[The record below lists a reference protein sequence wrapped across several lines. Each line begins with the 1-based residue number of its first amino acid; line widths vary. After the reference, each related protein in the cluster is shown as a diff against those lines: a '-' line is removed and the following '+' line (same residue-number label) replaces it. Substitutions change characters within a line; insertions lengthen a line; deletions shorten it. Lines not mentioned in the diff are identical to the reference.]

1 MASTVFEKPR
11 RAPQQIGNMKFEHVL
26 EEIDGF
32 GRFQK
37 MVLLLSFIGR
47 FTLPCHFLL
56 NNYITSI
63 PSHHC
68 DISSVDVEGFFG
80 NLSQEQKLA
89 VIIPQQE
96 DGSLA
101 SCHMFHEPQLYVL
114 DTESNFSDAP
124 LIQCPNGWEFDNST
138 FISTLATEW
147 DLVCE
152 RRGMNKAVVTIFFIG
167 VMSGAPIFGSLSNR
181 YGRKPMLLVSY
192 VLGTCFALASV
203 FSSSFTMFAVLR
215 FFTGLS
221 ITGIVIVS
229 SVLCV
234 EWVDIRN
241 RKLVGVVD
249 SVSWTFGYMVLPGI
263 AYCVRDWRWLTFT
276 VTSPLAVA
284 LISWRW
290 VPESARWLIANGKLE
305 RAHYYLKKCAAINKK
320 KGVSSIIKP
329 EVLSAI
335 ISENGNRKYSYL
347 DLARTPKM
355 RRLAL
360 LTGATWYGVA
370 SIYYGISFNIK
381 GFGLDLYLNQF
392 LFGAVELPSKV
403 LIYFLLDQIG
413 RRKTETGSLLMAS
426 FCLLVNIFI
435 PHDQWIV
442 RSVIGVLGK
451 GFASISFGTLVL
463 YSSELY
469 PTVIRQNGMGYN
481 SFLGRMGVALAP
493 LILLLDDVWGHLSQ
507 VILCAIALFA
517 GLVAS
522 QLPETRDRCLPET
535 IEDVEGTS
543 KSQDEKYKEDRE
555 NGG

>member
-1 MASTVFEKPR
+1 
-11 RAPQQIGNMKFEHVL
+11 MKFEDLL

-47 FTLPCHFLL
+47 LTLPCHFLL
-56 NNYITSI
+56 NNYIASV

-68 DISSVDVEGFFG
+68 DISAMDGEVFFG
-80 NLSQEQKLA
+80 NLSREQKLA
-89 VIIPQQE
+89 VIIPRQE
-96 DGSLA
+96 DGMLA
-101 SCHMFHEPQLYVL
+101 SCQMFHEPQFHVL
-114 DTESNFSDAP
+114 DALSNFTNVP
-124 LIQCPNGWEFDNST
+124 LVQCPSGWEYDNST
-138 FISTLATEW
+138 FLSTLATEW

-167 VMSGAPIFGSLSNR
+167 VMIGAAVFGSLSDR

-192 VLGTCFALASV
+192 VFGMGFALASI

-221 ITGIVIVS
+221 ITGIIIVS
-229 SVLCV
+229 SVLCM
-234 EWVDIRN
+234 EWVDIRS

-249 SVSWTFGYMVLPGI
+249 SLSWTLGCMVLPGV
-263 AYCVRDWRWLTFT
+263 AYGIRDWRWLTFT

-290 VPESARWLIANGKLE
+290 VPESARWLIANGKVE
-305 RAHYYLKKCAAINKK
+305 KAQYYLKKCAAINERKT
-320 KGVSSIIKP
+320 VSASIKA
-329 EVLSAI
+329 EVLSTI
-335 ISENGNRKYSYL
+335 ISEGGNRKYSYL
-347 DLARTPKM
+347 DLARTPRM

-370 SIYYGISFNIK
+370 STYYGISFNIK
-381 GFGLDLYLNQF
+381 GFELDFYLNQF
-392 LFGAVELPSKV
+392 LYGAVELPSKF
-403 LIYFLLDQIG
+403 LIYHLLDQIG
-413 RRKTETGSLLMAS
+413 RRKTEAGSLLLTS
-426 FCLLVNIFI
+426 SCLLMNVFI
-435 PHDQWIV
+435 PKDQWIV
-442 RSVIGVLGK
+442 RSIIGVLGK

-481 SFLGRMGVALAP
+481 SFMGRMGVAIVP
-493 LILLLDDVWGHLSQ
+493 LILLLDDMWGQLSQ

-517 GLVAS
+517 GLIVCL
-522 QLPETRDRCLPET
+522 LPETQGRCLPET
-535 IEDVEGTS
+535 LEDVEGTS
-543 KSQDEKYKEDRE
+543 NCQDVIPAEAEEKEERE
-555 NGG
+555 NVQMQMS